1 MVLLIG
7 NWTYAISIMFS
18 GAQFIL
24 SIFGMKMFIFI
35 KKIDFGIISIF
46 HIIGI
51 LWIYKFQIFKTY
63 RKINKA
69 CILWTIYTV
78 LAIDFY

>member
-1 MVLLIG
+1 
-7 NWTYAISIMFS
+7 
-18 GAQFIL
+18 
-24 SIFGMKMFIFI
+24 MFIFI

-51 LWIYKFQIFKTY
+51 LWIYKFQIFKTF